1 VDSVAIQRQK
11 FIVCLHEAFPWILS
25 RGERFKPWGEVKLVS
40 FTGRQVE
47 VVPQDNKQKKM
58 SGESDLA

>member
-1 VDSVAIQRQK
+1 LQFKDKNSLCVSTKHFPGFFQR
-11 FIVCLHEAFPWILS
+11 
-25 RGERFKPWGEVKLVS
+25 GDRFKPWGEVKLVS